1 MDKNH
6 DRATKISIRELTST
20 LTTNP
25 ALSANFII
33 NELESALKFVKPG
46 TAAGFDGAYP
56 EFIRNCGERTKEWLI
71 AFMND
76 ILSSARLPKLFKR
89 AKVITIL
96 KPGKDGSDHA
106 QYQLILLLSVMCT
119 LLKRLILQR

>member
-46 TAAGFDGAYP
+46 TAAGFDGAYL

-71 AFMND
+71 SYMNMISYRQPD
-76 ILSSARLPKLFKR
+76 CQNCSNGPKGYHYSKTR
-89 AKVITIL
+89 
-96 KPGKDGSDHA
+96 
-106 QYQLILLLSVMCT
+106 
-119 LLKRLILQR
+119 QRWF